1 MTRSSDAD
9 SPSVEIRQRARQL
22 RKELTPAEQ
31 LLWTQLR
38 NRRLAGLK
46 FRRQHPI
53 GRFIVDF
60 YCPAHKLVVEIDGPV
75 HEFQE
80 DQDLARADYLQQRG
94 YRVVRFRNEHVLEDL
109 PRVLQSIQEACLDQ
123 LPRSS
128 DTRTDEEDGI

>member
-1 MTRSSDAD
+1 MTHNNDAD

-31 LLWTQLR
+31 RLSTQLR

-46 FRRQHPI
+46 FCRQHPI

-60 YCPAHKLVVEIDGPV
+60 YCHAHKLVVEIDGPV

-80 DQDLARADYLQQRG
+80 DQDLARAHYLQQRE
-94 YRVVRFRNEHVLEDL
+94 YRVIRFRNEHVLEDL
-109 PRVLQSIQEACLDQ
+109 HRVLQSIREACLDER
-123 LPRSS
+123 PRSS
-128 DTRTDEEDGI
+128 DTRTDEEDEI